1 MDRSYPSSVH
11 HHIYVTNFIFI
22 ISFIQSFRSNVNQK
36 NDIIFSVNAIK
47 AIYLLCRI
55 IFSQTV
61 KVKLLIVG
69 TDRLTHAR
77 RQNGAIK

>member
-11 HHIYVTNFIFI
+11 HHIYATNFIFI

-36 NDIIFSVNAIK
+36 NDIIFSVSAIK